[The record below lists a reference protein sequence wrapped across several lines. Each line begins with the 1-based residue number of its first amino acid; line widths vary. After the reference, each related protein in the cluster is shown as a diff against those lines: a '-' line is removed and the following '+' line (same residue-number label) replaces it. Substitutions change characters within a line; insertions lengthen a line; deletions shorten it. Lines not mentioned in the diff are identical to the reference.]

1 MANHAAAPLPITPQQ
16 RTVLVDW
23 TRTRV
28 MPQRMV
34 LRARIVLASADG
46 VPVRRIASQLRSTEP
61 TVRLWR
67 QRFMEA
73 GLEGLE
79 EAEGRGRPTIYG
91 REDVERVL
99 STTMSKPPD
108 GSTHW
113 STRTLAEHLGLS
125 RSTVQRIWKE
135 YRLQP
140 HRSRS
145 FKFSKDPELAEK
157 VTDVVGLY
165 LQPPKNA
172 IVLSVDEKSQIQ
184 ALDRTQPLLPMR
196 PGQPERRTHDYKRHG
211 TTTLF
216 ASLDVATGEVQG
228 NFSPRHGVSDFL
240 DFLKLLNRTYP
251 RRDLHLIVD
260 NYHTHK
266 NVLVKDW
273 LRRHPRF
280 HMHFTPT
287 SSSWLN
293 QVEAWF
299 SLLSRR
305 AIRRG
310 VFQSVGQLIEAIQRF
325 IGVWNNKRHPF
336 VWVKTADEI
345 LAKAN
350 PKATFGSVH

>member
-1 MANHAAAPLPITPQQ
+1 MANHAAAPLPITQQQ
-16 RTVLVDW
+16 RSVLVDW
-23 TRTRV
+23 THTRV

-34 LRARIVLASADG
+34 LRASIVLASADG
-46 VPVRRIASQLRSTEP
+46 VPVRRIASQLKCAEP

-67 QRFMEA
+67 QRFIEA

-79 EAEGRGRPTIYG
+79 EGEGRGRRAIYG

-108 GSTHW
+108 GTTHW

-196 PGQPERRTHDYKRHG
+196 PGQPERPTHDYVRHG
-211 TTTLF
+211 RATLF
-216 ASLDVATGEVQG
+216 AALDVATGEVTG
-228 NFSPRHGVSDFL
+228 RTYARHRHQE
-240 DFLKLLNRTYP
+240 FLKFLQLVAKRYP
-251 RRDLHLIVD
+251 RGQVHMVLD
-260 NYHTHK
+260 NYRTHK
-266 NVLVKDW
+266 HPEVRAW
-273 LRRHPRF
+273 LEGWCS
-280 HMHFTPT
+280 T
-287 SSSWLN
+287 
-293 QVEAWF
+293 
-299 SLLSRR
+299 R
-305 AIRRG
+305 ALEG
-310 VFQSVGQLIEAIQRF
+310 LCA
-325 IGVWNNKRHPF
+325 
-336 VWVKTADEI
+336 
-345 LAKAN
+345 
-350 PKATFGSVH
+350 